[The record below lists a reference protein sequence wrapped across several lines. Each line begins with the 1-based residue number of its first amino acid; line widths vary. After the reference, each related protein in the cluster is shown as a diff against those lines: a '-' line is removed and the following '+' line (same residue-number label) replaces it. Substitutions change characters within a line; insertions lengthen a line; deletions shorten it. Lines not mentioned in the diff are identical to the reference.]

1 MSSWIQTTSGKAFH
15 FNPNR
20 VDKKEICLE
29 DIAHALSYTCRY
41 NGHCHAFYSVAEHA
55 LNIAEYFL
63 RTTAVDGKP
72 TQEGL
77 ALADQA
83 LLHDAGEAYCGDMT
97 APLKRLFP
105 EYKKYEE
112 KVMST
117 ILRKYLKKVKLDP
130 LVKSADQRIMLN
142 EKARLF
148 PAENQLLW
156 GIEAEL
162 APLEGV
168 VIHCFTPPDVYPVYL
183 QILKERFG
191 EYD

>member
-1 MSSWIQTTSGKAFH
+1 MSWIQTTSGKQFH
-15 FNPNR
+15 FNPKR
-20 VDKKEICLE
+20 VDKNEICLE

-41 NGHCHAFYSVAEHA
+41 NGHCHAFYSVAEHS

-72 TQEGL
+72 SEEGF

-105 EYKKYEE
+105 EYKAYEE

-117 ILRKYLKKVKLDP
+117 IFRKYLKKTKLDP
-130 LVKSADQRIMLN
+130 KVKEADCRIMLN

-148 PAENQLLW
+148 PTDGPMW
-156 GIEAEL
+156 GMEETMQ
-162 APLEGV
+162 PLEGV
-168 VIHCFTPPDVYPVYL
+168 AIHCFTPPDVYPVYL

-191 EYD
+191 DKD